1 MASYLSWGANAALIV
16 TGCFVTANIANG
28 IIGEWV
34 APPISGGEG
43 VQDRIDEGG
52 EAAPRNASAIVAR
65 NLFRS
70 ALVPKEGSAG
80 AAVTDDAG
88 PLEES
93 ELPVRLLGTV
103 ASDNPAIA
111 RAALEDTEKRER
123 LIVSIGDR
131 VKDEATV
138 YRIERR
144 RVVLAEND
152 GMRELSLD
160 DEPPAVASPANR
172 RRAAVDKRR
181 QRPARTPRAA
191 PRVTRGDVQETLR
204 DPSTLFQ
211 QARFLPKYDDGKMQG
226 YQVSGIKPGSLV
238 EEMGLGD
245 GDVIVEANGI
255 PIDSPTSGG
264 QLFRQMNEVD
274 ELIFMV
280 ERPGGEV
287 EEVQVPLDD

>member
-1 MASYLSWGANAALIV
+1 MASYLSWGANAALIA
-16 TGCFVTANIANG
+16 TGCFVTANLANG

-34 APPISGGEG
+34 APSLVEPSVLEVAGEG
-43 VQDRIDEGG
+43 N
-52 EAAPRNASAIVAR
+52 EATSRNPSVIVDR
-65 NLFRS
+65 NLFGS
-70 ALVPKEGSAG
+70 ALQPLEGSQST
-80 AAVTDDAG
+80 AADDEG

-123 LIVSIGDR
+123 LIVRVGDR
-131 VKDEATV
+131 VKEQATV

-144 RVVLAEND
+144 RVILAEND

-160 DEPPAVASPANR
+160 DEPPPAAGPVNR
-172 RRAAVDKRR
+172 QRSALDRRR
-181 QRPARTPRAA
+181 QRPTPAARA
-191 PRVTRGDVQETLR
+191 PKVTRQDLQETLR

-238 EEMGLGD
+238 EEMGLGE
-245 GDVIVEANGI
+245 GDVIVEANGV

-264 QLFRQMNEVD
+264 QLFKQINEVD

-280 ERPGGEV
+280 KKPGGVV